1 MARLDPISGIEV
13 ATASARK
20 LRDQRAL
27 AAWTMLRYTIE
38 ALEEGAALGQVIA
51 ATGYEWNPTHMSML
65 LGHSSARNIEEAF
78 ASWIGNELTVAI
90 KGIAEQGATQ

>member
-27 AAWTMLRYTIE
+27 AAWTMLRYTVE
-38 ALEEGAALGQVIA
+38 ALEEGASLSQVIA
-51 ATGYEWNPTHMSML
+51 ATGFEWTPTSQISML
-65 LGHSSARNIEEAF
+65 MGSSPRSHEEAF
-78 ASWIGNELTVAI
+78 ANWIGNELTIAI
-90 KGIAEQGATQ
+90 KGIAEQGVTQ

>member
-38 ALEEGAALGQVIA
+38 ALEDGAPLGQVIA
-51 ATGYEWNPTHMSML
+51 ATGFEWSPRSHLSML
-65 LGHSSARNIEEAF
+65 MGDSARSHEEAF
-78 ASWIGNELTVAI
+78 ADWIGNELTIAI